1 MMIQSLTIMTA
12 IISAITVILVIVVF
26 VFLFSGKR

>member
-12 IISAITVILVIVVF
+12 IIAAVMVILVVVVF
-26 VFLFSGKR
+26 IFLFSGKR

>member
-12 IISAITVILVIVVF
+12 IISAVMVILVIVVF
-26 VFLFSGKR
+26 IFLFSGKR